1 MTKIHRFFIL
11 SGFLLFS
18 SFLFSQQ
25 IAAQKPYLILVSFDG
40 FRHDYPSLT
49 NTPNFKFIETNGF
62 KAEALKPA
70 FPSQTFPNHYS
81 MVTGLYPE
89 HHGIVGNT
97 FFAPDINKSFKVGS
111 VDASE
116 NPDFYLGEP
125 IWKTVMR
132 YNKKSAVYFWV
143 GSEAIKPNYFYK
155 YDSKVPYDARIEQL
169 NRWLELPYSERPN
182 LICLYFEEVDWQGH
196 DYGAKSTEVLQAV
209 RVADALLGRIIT
221 TIHESDLADSINLV
235 VASDHGMIDMIP
247 ENAIDIEP
255 ILKKLPANATV
266 SPYYSTTSVYIPGIS
281 VDSLIA
287 EFPNIPHL
295 SVYNTKKAPLTLHI
309 NETNRLGDIILIP
322 EPGYKLKRGEKP
334 YSLSKAGHGFD
345 PENSDMWGIFYAY
358 GPSVKRNTKGP
369 VADVVDVYPF
379 CLSLLGLSID
389 HKTDGTAEHLKSALK
404 K

>member
-1 MTKIHRFFIL
+1 MMKRHRLLLI
-11 SGFLLFS
+11 SGFLHLLFILATQS
-18 SFLFSQQ
+18 
-25 IAAQKPYLILVSFDG
+25 IVAQKPYLILVSFDG
-40 FRHDYPSLT
+40 FRHDYPELT

-97 FFAPDINKSFKVGS
+97 FFAPDINKNFKVGS

-116 NPDFYLGEP
+116 NADFYLGEP

-169 NRWLELPYSERPN
+169 NRWLELPYADRPN

-196 DYGAKSTEVLQAV
+196 DYGAKSAEVLQAV

-255 ILKKLPANATV
+255 LLKKLPPSAFVA
-266 SPYYSTTSVYIPGIS
+266 PYYSTTSVYTPGIS

-287 EFPNIPHL
+287 EFPKIPHL
-295 SVYNTKKAPLTLHI
+295 AVYNTKKAPLHLHI
-309 NETNRLGDIILIP
+309 NETDRLGDIILIP

-345 PENSDMWGIFYAY
+345 PEHSDMWGIFYAY
-358 GPSVKRNTKGP
+358 GPSVRRNTKGP

-379 CLSLLGLSID
+379 CLNLLGLPLD
-389 HKTDGTAEHLKSALK
+389 HKTDGAVDHLKKAFK
-404 K
+404 